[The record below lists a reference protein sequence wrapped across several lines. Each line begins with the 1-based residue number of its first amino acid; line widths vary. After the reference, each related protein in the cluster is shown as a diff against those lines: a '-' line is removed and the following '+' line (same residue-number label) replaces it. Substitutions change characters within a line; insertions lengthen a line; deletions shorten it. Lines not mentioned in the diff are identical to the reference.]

1 MSPVGIKDR
10 LKSSAVVGRLP
21 DAIGREAD
29 VDDVRVLFDGSDIVD
44 AAAHAGWSNTAKNEA
59 LQQRIGGPV
68 DWSRSR
74 TGTGRRA
81 RALLW
86 RCGRRSLRIGLILR
100 MNSGSD
106 KRQGTNDDNQQAKI
120 VNGARPIFHTKVSF
134 QLDLFPKTT
143 REER

>member
-1 MSPVGIKDR
+1 
-10 LKSSAVVGRLP
+10 
-21 DAIGREAD
+21 
-29 VDDVRVLFDGSDIVD
+29 
-44 AAAHAGWSNTAKNEA
+44 
-59 LQQRIGGPV
+59 
-68 DWSRSR
+68 
-74 TGTGRRA
+74 
-81 RALLW
+81 
-86 RCGRRSLRIGLILR
+86 